1 MATTR
6 HNSDRSNI
14 SHGVKMLV
22 ALVAAYLAVAWPAPL
37 QLRAAVVNGP
47 MATTTDAPLR
57 YDATGVMFTS
67 EAWTDNSPP
76 PVEGPWY
83 EIPAMA
89 PAPADGLG
97 AYWKFSVRHSAMQFK
112 SGQATKA
119 RLWVKGEHLR
129 VPAPGHG
136 EGLNVLAAIGTE
148 AKDVTTTGS
157 LTASVWGGQ
166 IHFPH
171 HDFYGVVGTKMKY
184 EVLGANA
191 TLGGKTDVLARHSE
205 SLPKEFKDWTKTE
218 AGFASVSAAS
228 KPFGSLISFDAATN
242 MLMFQPGRVDVL
254 DMQGGFSGGVDPQ
267 FAADGLLGAN
277 LSISPL
283 HLLGMESDGRYRF
296 SGGMVH
302 VGSPSGV
309 VSLDASFDE
318 YLVGDTSRRDSIDSF
333 AALTRGQASESLEGD
348 MLTFIDAF
356 NNSHVLQK
364 SLDPTN
370 VEDRIMSLTFAT
382 APGLNLAQLT
392 NGFTQSAMFVPADI
406 IIGGMSHVSTP
417 SDHLAGDYN
426 NDGHV
431 DGLDYQVWR
440 GEFDLPGGLA
450 DGNGNGITDAADYVV
465 WRKNAGIE
473 PVATLGRLSAN
484 AIAVPEPSI
493 LFLAAVGLCLTCSGR
508 QLRSAEI
515 LKLSDRRCG
524 VVRLESPR
532 ASAKS
537 LPESKKA

>member
-1 MATTR
+1 MASLL
-6 HNSDRSNI
+6 HNIRRAAANVSSNI
-14 SHGVKMLV
+14 K
-22 ALVAAYLAVAWPAPL
+22 ALASIVVVFLAVATAPSVEL
-37 QLRAAVVNGP
+37 QAAVVNGP

-57 YDATGVMFTS
+57 YDATGVLFTS

-76 PVEGPWY
+76 AVEGPWY
-83 EIPAMA
+83 EIPAMV

-119 RLWVKGEHLR
+119 RLWLKGEHIR
-129 VPAPGHG
+129 VPAPGHN
-136 EGLNVLAAIGTE
+136 EGLNVLALIGTE
-148 AKDVTTTGS
+148 AKDLSTNGTLTT
-157 LTASVWGGQ
+157 SVWGGQ
-166 IHFPH
+166 VHFPH

-184 EVLGANA
+184 EVLGATA
-191 TLGGKTDVLARHSE
+191 TLGGKTDVLARHNE
-205 SLPKEFKDWTKTE
+205 SVPSEFKNWSKTE

-228 KPFGSLISFDAATN
+228 KPFGSLISYDAATN
-242 MLMFQPGRVDVL
+242 MLSFQPGRVDVL

-283 HLLGMESDGRYRF
+283 RLLGVESDGRYRF
-296 SGGMVH
+296 SGGSVH
-302 VGSPSGV
+302 VGSPSGA
-309 VSLDASFDE
+309 VSLNASFDE
-318 YLVGDTSRRDSIDSF
+318 YLVGDTSRQDSIDSF
-333 AALTRGQASESLEGD
+333 GALVRGQASESLEGEVP
-348 MLTFIDAF
+348 LTFLDAF
-356 NNSHVLQK
+356 NNSHVLQR

-392 NGFTQSAMFVPADI
+392 NGFTQSALFIPADI

-426 NDGHV
+426 QDGYV
-431 DGLDYQVWR
+431 NGIDYQAWR
-440 GEFDLPGGLA
+440 GEFDLAGGLA

-473 PVATLGRLSAN
+473 PVATIGRLSAA
-484 AIAVPEPSI
+484 AIAVPEPSVLTI
-493 LFLAAVGLCLTCSGR
+493 VLLGLSVMLAQR
-508 QLRSAEI
+508 QLRPAALNQSH
-515 LKLSDRRCG
+515 RR
-524 VVRLESPR
+524 PN
-532 ASAKS
+532 
-537 LPESKKA
+537 